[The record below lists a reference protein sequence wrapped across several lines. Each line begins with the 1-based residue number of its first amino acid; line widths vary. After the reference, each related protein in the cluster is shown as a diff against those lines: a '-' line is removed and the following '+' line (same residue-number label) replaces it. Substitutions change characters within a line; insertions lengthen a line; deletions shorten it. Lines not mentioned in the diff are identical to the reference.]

1 MQRDGAVLL
10 IFIAAATARAHK
22 QAQRTVRDH
31 SSSLNVLLITDMPL
45 LPLRMAKSLCIGDR
59 K

>member
-1 MQRDGAVLL
+1 MQRDDAVLL
-10 IFIAAATARAHK
+10 VFIAAATARAHK

-31 SSSLNVLLITDMPL
+31 SSLNVLLITDMPL
-45 LPLRMAKSLCIGDR
+45 LPLRMATSLCIGDR